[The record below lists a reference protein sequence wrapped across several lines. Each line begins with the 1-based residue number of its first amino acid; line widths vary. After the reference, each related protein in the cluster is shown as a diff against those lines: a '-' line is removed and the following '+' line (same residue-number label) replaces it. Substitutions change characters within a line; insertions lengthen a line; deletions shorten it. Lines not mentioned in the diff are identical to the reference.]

1 MTTFVLLHG
10 FAQSTRAWDEA
21 TRLLRARGHEAR
33 AFDLGECAR
42 EGLDLAGVCERVARA
57 CEAAARPAHAA
68 LPAPASPAL
77 GALAGPG
84 VAPAPA
90 LPVLVGYSMGG
101 RVALEA
107 LVRRGPEGEG
117 LPVAGIVLESAGLG
131 PADAAA
137 RAAFAARSAA
147 WARDLREQGVEAFME
162 AWAELPL
169 FASQRTLPASAR
181 ARVQAER
188 AGNAPAALVWQ
199 LEELGQHRQAD
210 EAASLSALARA
221 ADAGLPVLYLAG
233 ELDGKYAALA
243 RRVARGAPAARV
255 KLIAGAGHNTHLEQA
270 QSFVEAL
277 VDFAQNN

>member
-1 MTTFVLLHG
+1 SG
-10 FAQSTRAWDEA
+10 
-21 TRLLRARGHEAR
+21 
-33 AFDLGECAR
+33 
-42 EGLDLAGVCERVARA
+42 
-57 CEAAARPAHAA
+57 
-68 LPAPASPAL
+68 APAGPDAVPA
-77 GALAGPG
+77 A
-84 VAPAPA
+84 A

-107 LVRRGPEGEG
+107 LVRRGPKGEG

-137 RAAFAARSAA
+137 RAAFAARNAA

-169 FASQRTLPASAR
+169 FASQRTLPASVR

-188 AGNAPAALVWQ
+188 SGNAPSALVWQ

-243 RRVARGAPAARV
+243 RRVAQGAPAARA